1 MMKKSLPKRINLY
14 VVLIGRRTIKEQN
27 ISLKCFRY
35 FSNLETGD
43 TLRGFVSYNLYA
55 TVHKPQLCSSSMAAT
70 AAAKPQATVVVQGG
84 DRTEYEEGL
93 LPKTLFLSPE
103 PDEDFVDPED
113 AYTMPW
119 EDQNTGGVADQH
131 SRGAQTTY
139 AEMIGLEV
147 TGSIK
152 FIAEANALISEFRDI
167 FSSELSPERADLP
180 SLARCRN

>member
-1 MMKKSLPKRINLY
+1 
-14 VVLIGRRTIKEQN
+14 
-27 ISLKCFRY
+27 
-35 FSNLETGD
+35 
-43 TLRGFVSYNLYA
+43 
-55 TVHKPQLCSSSMAAT
+55 MAAT

-113 AYTMPW
+113 TYTMPW
-119 EDQNTGGVADQH
+119 EDQNTRGVADQH

-167 FSSELSPERADLP
+167 FSNVESGTR
-180 SLARCRN
+180 